1 MRYRGFNN
9 DLCVFRIKFLFLDVT
24 DCPLVGAGG
33 CDGRCDTCK
42 CSQQVKLIYRI
53 LIILNSRAE
62 CYVFNIEHRPIL
74 FSSKVQSVLVY
85 IGIHVDVDF
94 YSFRVMFPDLVLN

>member
-1 MRYRGFNN
+1 M
-9 DLCVFRIKFLFLDVT
+9 DIL
-24 DCPLVGAGG
+24 
-33 CDGRCDTCK
+33 
-42 CSQQVKLIYRI
+42 RI

-85 IGIHVDVDF
+85 IGIHIDF